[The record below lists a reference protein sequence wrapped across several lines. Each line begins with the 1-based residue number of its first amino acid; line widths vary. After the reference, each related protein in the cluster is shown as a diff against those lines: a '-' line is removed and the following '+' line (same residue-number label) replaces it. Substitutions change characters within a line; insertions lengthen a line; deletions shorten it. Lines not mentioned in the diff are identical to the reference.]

1 MRHDLA
7 RRGGG
12 IAWVRSS
19 RNESS
24 DSEPNAGPIPAR
36 SRGARCTRAARHHCC
51 SSAKRNEAIVQGALE
66 LEQDLGAAM
75 LVEQCHQR
83 KSSHW
88 MQS

>member
-1 MRHDLA
+1 MAARACLPPRNYWGQEATEAAEVVEVVAVEGAEEAEEA
-7 RRGGG
+7 RRD
-12 IAWVRSS
+12 V
-19 RNESS
+19 
-24 DSEPNAGPIPAR
+24 
-36 SRGARCTRAARHHCC
+36 AAVKNVVV
-51 SSAKRNEAIVQGALE
+51 AAVLE